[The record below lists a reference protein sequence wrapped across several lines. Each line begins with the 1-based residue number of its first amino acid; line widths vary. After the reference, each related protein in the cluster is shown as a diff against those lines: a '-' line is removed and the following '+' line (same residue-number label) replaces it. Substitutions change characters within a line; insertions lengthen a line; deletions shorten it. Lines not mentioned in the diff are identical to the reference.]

1 MILWSKVSSFFPLE
15 KKGKGNGGEL
25 DGVQGGRS
33 RRRSRQR
40 SRRRSRQRRR
50 RSNKQ
55 RRVSRRK
62 KENRR
67 LEGSKIKS
75 GSEQFYNHTD
85 MSYRKRRTGTMRGEA
100 GSWAAGKKKLD

>member
-25 DGVQGGRS
+25 DGVQGG
-33 RRRSRQR
+33 R